1 MSGRLNDIEQR
12 ARGATPGPWFV
23 VGPPWNEA
31 APYINAGS
39 DDPHAGSVV
48 CDFID
53 RDEAEEMHNSEA
65 NAEFVAA
72 AREDVPWLLAELRRT
87 QTALEAWLAWSGGQY
102 PDESPGD
109 VIHALSDGTIVLDDG
124 ITTWNPLRAL
134 TWIERRREDNAAR
147 ALACGPLG
155 IGHRACRDSAA
166 EEVAAR
172 SGTTSPPSEKGGR
185 EHGEDTEAAHDA

>member
-102 PDESPGD
+102 PDESPG
-109 VIHALSDGTIVLDDG
+109 ALGRDD
-124 ITTWNPLRAL
+124 RA
-134 TWIERRREDNAAR
+134 RRWHHDME
-147 ALACGPLG
+147 
-155 IGHRACRDSAA
+155 
-166 EEVAAR
+166 
-172 SGTTSPPSEKGGR
+172 SPPGAYVDR
-185 EHGEDTEAAHDA
+185 APP